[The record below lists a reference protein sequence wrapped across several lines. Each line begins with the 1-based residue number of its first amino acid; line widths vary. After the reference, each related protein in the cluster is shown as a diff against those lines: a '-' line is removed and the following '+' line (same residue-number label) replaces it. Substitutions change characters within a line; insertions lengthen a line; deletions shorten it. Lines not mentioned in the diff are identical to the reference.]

1 MIPVRLNIRTFMC
14 YSEVHEPLVFDGV
27 DVACL
32 SGQYGHGK
40 SGLVAAMTWA
50 LWGKSGART
59 VGELVHLGPGF
70 SEMEVEFE
78 FRLGGDQ
85 YRVIRKHNKRG
96 QGRSVLQ
103 LDVRDNGNYRTLT
116 GNSVP
121 DTERQIEQLLRMSY
135 ETFTNSSFILQGKA
149 DSFTT
154 RTPAERKQI
163 LAEILDLSYYDRLED
178 RARRL
183 AAVRGEQQAT
193 LRQQIQDDD
202 LELQQQPELR
212 EQQQRLEA
220 ELAGLDERLQLTQA
234 RSDALRERLNRLQAA
249 ERELQEQE
257 RRLDEARARADRQR
271 EAVARA
277 EAALEQARKSI
288 ERGPEIEAGYAD
300 LLERR
305 AELERLA
312 ALQAEYNRLCHDLT
326 LWERTVAEAHGQLEG
341 RRQQLRGQLD
351 GIEGGAARLEQCRAE
366 LATAHAE
373 HAELEKLDQQRARL
387 EAEIAD
393 ARERYAALKAHSEQ
407 QQHRL
412 LELGQKQDLLGESP
426 TCPVCRTALGAERHR
441 NVLAQYRK
449 EAEQAADLTRKHERE
464 LRQVG
469 QLGKSLRARLAEL
482 DTLPER
488 RKVNRE
494 RLAQAERAV
503 ARFQEQATALD
514 KLRGELER
522 VETELEAASYAP
534 QAQDELK
541 AVQRQMASLSYDPDQ
556 HQRVSAAVAELSGYE
571 SLRHE
576 LLEAR
581 RSLARE
587 QEVKAGAERELADW
601 EALARAA
608 EQRRTELL
616 VETAD
621 LPTVRAE
628 FDAVEAELRELR
640 RQQVGLNQ
648 ELGGVHQ
655 RLSTMEFIAR
665 RRAERWAEHDRV
677 GREKSIYQDL
687 AQAFGKKGL
696 QVMLIETAIPEIQDE
711 ANRLLD
717 LMTDGRMRVSFET
730 QREAKS
736 GDTVET
742 LDINISDELGTR
754 AYEMYSGGEAFRVNL
769 AIRIALSKLLAHR
782 AGASL
787 QTLVIDEG
795 FGSQDEQGIDRLV
808 EAIKAIQGEFEKI
821 LIITHLADLRDLFPV
836 RIEVT
841 KTAAG
846 SVIEVS

>member
-1 MIPVRLNIRTFMC
+1 MIPIRLNLRNFMC
-14 YSEVHEPLVFDGV
+14 YTDVHEPLVLDGIH
-27 DVACL
+27 VACL
-32 SGQYGHGK
+32 SGQNGHGK
-40 SGLVAAMTWA
+40 SALLDAMTWA
-50 LWGKSGART
+50 LWGKSRART
-59 VGELVHLGPGF
+59 VGELVHLAPGY

-96 QGRSVLQ
+96 RGQSVLQ
-103 LDVRDNGNYRTLT
+103 LDVRDNGTYRALT

-163 LAEILDLSYYDRLED
+163 LAEILDLSYYDRLEE

-183 AAVRGEQQAT
+183 AAERGEQQAT

-220 ELAGLDERLQLTQA
+220 ELAGLDERLQLSQA

-249 ERELQEQE
+249 ERELQEHQ

-277 EAALEQARKSI
+277 EAALEQARKAI
-288 ERGPEIEAGYAD
+288 ERGPEIEQGYAE
-300 LLERR
+300 LLARR

-312 ALQAEYNRLCHDLT
+312 ALQAEYNRLCHDLA
-326 LWERTVAEAHGQLEG
+326 LWERTVAEARGQLEG
-341 RRQQLRGQLD
+341 RRQQLRAQLA
-351 GIEGGAARLEQCRAE
+351 GIEGGAAHLEQNQAE
-366 LATAHAE
+366 LAAALAE

-387 EAEIAD
+387 EAEIAE
-393 ARERYAALKAHSEQ
+393 ARERYAALKAHYEQ

-412 LELGQKQDLLGESP
+412 VDLREKQDLLGESP
-426 TCPVCRTALGAERHR
+426 TCPICQTALGAERHR
-441 NVLAQYRK
+441 NVLTQYRK
-449 EAEQAADLTRKHERE
+449 EAEQAADLARKHERE
-464 LRQVG
+464 LQRVE
-469 QLGKSLRARLAEL
+469 QLGKSLRARLADL
-482 DTLPER
+482 DQLPER
-488 RKVNRE
+488 RKMNRE
-494 RLAQAERAV
+494 RLTQAERAV
-503 ARFQEQATALD
+503 ARLQEQASALG
-514 KLRGELER
+514 KVREELER
-522 VETELEAASYAP
+522 VETELEGASYTP
-534 QAQDELK
+534 QAQEELK
-541 AVQRQMASLSYDPDQ
+541 AVQRQMASLGYEPDK
-556 HQRVSAAVAELSGYE
+556 HQRVSAAVAELSAYD

-587 QEVKAGAERELADW
+587 QEIKAGAERELADW

-628 FDAVEAELRELR
+628 FDAGQAELRELR

-648 ELGGVHQ
+648 ELGGVRQ

-677 GREKSIYQDL
+677 GRERSIYQEL

-782 AGASL
+782 AGARL

-795 FGSQDEQGIDRLV
+795 FGSQDEQGLDRLV
-808 EAIKAIQGEFEKI
+808 EAIRAIQGEFDKI

-841 KTAAG
+841 KTPAG
-846 SVIEVS
+846 SVIEVN